1 MIQFLQFLA
10 PDSLQIDQAIREVI
24 EDGRASFHKLDKNAA
39 PKTPSKHSGLGMA
52 LMMYWQIFMSLLL
65 LSFFL
70 SCISQFAQYYQLT
83 LDQQESE
90 LMREKLPTSIKK
102 MLSSPKTGRFKLPP
116 PSLAGTITSEKMKV
130 SVRNDSA
137 EREKK
142 QERERYGERDPSLI
156 FERENWAANLSP
168 PITPVSEPAQESQPK
183 ISTGYSF
190 TSVDSSNR
198 KRE

>member
-1 MIQFLQFLA
+1 
-10 PDSLQIDQAIREVI
+10 
-24 EDGRASFHKLDKNAA
+24 
-39 PKTPSKHSGLGMA
+39 
-52 LMMYWQIFMSLLL
+52 
-65 LSFFL
+65 
-70 SCISQFAQYYQLT
+70 
-83 LDQQESE
+83 
-90 LMREKLPTSIKK
+90 MREKLPASIKK

-116 PSLAGTITSEKMKV
+116 PSLAGTGTITSEKMKV
-130 SVRNDSA
+130 SARNNDSERER

-142 QERERYGERDPSLI
+142 QERGERYGERDPSLV

-168 PITPVSEPAQESQPK
+168 PITPTSEPAQESQPK